1 MSGNVMMTAIGN
13 LHDRYI
19 LEFAEVTPLKKRP
32 SAFVTKILPLAACL
46 SVVIM
51 LVIFFVQNKGVQQGY
66 PPSSA
71 LNGSIIWGSGAAD
84 NIVEDY
90 SGQAAKGTIII
101 TNSLKTAIANSTNDR
116 DLFAVLVTEMSNA
129 SRDDVYNIFVK
140 PLNIEEQ
147 YIATGVILI
156 SENQIR
162 SLVCP
167 PNFALVLSL
176 AVKAYEDRPI
186 NPDTLDAVEGERI
199 TVKVYLKWNVDDLL
213 AQHQEQLEHL
223 HDEEYQKTKQ
233 SIIKL
238 EVSKIVG
245 EFIADYEIA
254 NESIDTMG
262 IYIPEF
268 TAELDTAL
276 IAQIME
282 DDRVDIVLE
291 NTDSIGLDQ
300 IQQAA

>member
-1 MSGNVMMTAIGN
+1 MSGNVMMAAIGN

-32 SAFVTKILPLAACL
+32 SAFVTKILPLAACF
-46 SVVIM
+46 SIVIM
-51 LVIFFVQNKGVQQGY
+51 LVIFFAQNRNVPQGD
-66 PPSSA
+66 PSSSA
-71 LNGSIIWGSGAAD
+71 LNGNIIWGSGAAD

-101 TNSLKTAIANSTNDR
+101 TESLKTAIANSSNDR
-116 DLFAVLVTEMSNA
+116 DVFAVLVTEMSDV

-147 YIATGVILI
+147 YIATGVIFI

-167 PNFALVLSL
+167 SNLALVLSL
-176 AVKAYEDRPI
+176 AVKPYEDKPI
-186 NPDTLDAVEGERI
+186 NPDSLDAVEGERI
-199 TVKVYLKWNVDDLL
+199 AVKVYLKWNVDDLL
-213 AQHQEQLEHL
+213 AQYQEQLGKL
-223 HDEEYQKTKQ
+223 HDEEYQKMKR
-233 SIIKL
+233 SIIKS
-238 EVSKIVG
+238 EVSKMVG
-245 EFIADYEIA
+245 EFIADYGIA

-262 IYIPEF
+262 IYIPKF

-276 IAQIME
+276 IAKITE
-282 DDRVDIVLE
+282 DDRVEIVLE

-300 IQQAA
+300 IQ